1 MTSLDEVPFKSPL
14 GPLQELGPL
23 GGEIE
28 LVTAPEFTIPDH
40 LQILQDT
47 EYEFTLE
54 NWVMSALHGG
64 CSRPW
69 NAPSPSCPPYWL
81 MFSSPQESRSAS
93 RWNSDLRGS
102 ALRPRS
108 HSLSSVD
115 TRHLNHHP
123 QPHHHHRCQHSHRK
137 IKLMVSDSEDEA
149 GYSEDDEGSSTEDN
163 ASDSK
168 TQRGAYHGG
177 ERPRSQ
183 SSAPKH
189 PLSRVKDHHLGS
201 SGSSSAHHHSN
212 QPSTGGERPRS
223 QSSAPKHPLSRVKDH
238 HLGSS
243 GSSLAHHHSNQPSNG
258 GRGYQGRNRRANS
271 SSVLDCR
278 RQGSFTGLKQE
289 QGRTI
294 SPLCHGQDSSP
305 QCHGQASS
313 PQCHGQASSPQCHGD
328 QRPCRKDF
336 RSQQQLSS
344 SSGLEESFVRAG
356 SPQCHG
362 QASSPQCHGQASSP
376 QCHVQASS
384 PQCHGD
390 QRHYS
395 RKRQRSLW
403 STGRKNSV
411 TPQRPSS
418 AGPEI
423 KNNRQTTLRPRSSHG
438 IGCDSSA
445 ELLTA
450 LSQEERELLE
460 AITEQGYPL
469 HTAILALQK
478 TGHRNPQQILSYL
491 VASDRLCALGYEEA
505 QVEEAM
511 EMFQNCE
518 SKAGEFLQLLAQ
530 FNEMG
535 FQQSAIKEV
544 LLVHE
549 NHRERALGDLMTQ
562 HN

>member
-1 MTSLDEVPFKSPL
+1 MTSLEEVPFKSPL

-64 CSRPW
+64 CYRPW
-69 NAPSPSCPPYWL
+69 DVPSPSCPPYWL

-123 QPHHHHRCQHSHRK
+123 QPHPHHRCQHSHRK

-168 TQRGAYHGG
+168 THRGACHGG

-189 PLSRVKDHHLGS
+189 PLSRVKDQHLGS

-212 QPSTGGERPRS
+212 QPSTGG
-223 QSSAPKHPLSRVKDH
+223 
-238 HLGSS
+238 
-243 GSSLAHHHSNQPSNG
+243 
-258 GRGYQGRNRRANS
+258 RGYQDRNRRANS

-289 QGRTI
+289 QGRSI
-294 SPLCHGQDSSP
+294 SPLCHGQARSP
-305 QCHGQASS
+305 Q
-313 PQCHGQASSPQCHGD
+313 
-328 QRPCRKDF
+328 KDF
-336 RSQQQLSS
+336 RSQQQVSS
-344 SSGLEESFVRAG
+344 SSGLEESFVRA
-356 SPQCHG
+356 
-362 QASSPQCHGQASSP
+362 SSA
-376 QCHVQASS
+376 
-384 PQCHGD
+384 QCHGD

-395 RKRQRSLW
+395 RKRQHSLW
-403 STGRKNSV
+403 SRGRKNSV
-411 TPQRPSS
+411 TPQQPQRPSS

-549 NHRERALGDLMTQ
+549 NHRERALEDLMTQ

>member
-1 MTSLDEVPFKSPL
+1 MTSLEEVPFKSPLGPLPL

-28 LVTAPEFTIPDH
+28 LVTAPEFTIPDYV
-40 LQILQDT
+40 QILQDT

-64 CSRPW
+64 CYRPRD
-69 NAPSPSCPPYWL
+69 ALSPSCPPYWL

-102 ALRPRS
+102 AVRPRS

-123 QPHHHHRCQHSHRK
+123 QPHPHHRCQHSHRK
-137 IKLMVSDSEDEA
+137 IKLLVSDSEDEA

-168 TQRGAYHGG
+168 THRGAHHGG

-223 QSSAPKHPLSRVKDH
+223 QCSAPKHPLSRVKDH

-243 GSSLAHHHSNQPSNG
+243 GSSSAHHHSNQPSTGGERPRSQCSAPKHPLSRVKDHHLGSSGSSSVHHHSNQPSTG
-258 GRGYQGRNRRANS
+258 GRGYQGHNRKADS

-294 SPLCHGQDSSP
+294 SPLCHGQ
-305 QCHGQASS
+305 
-313 PQCHGQASSPQCHGD
+313 ASSPQCHGD

-336 RSQQQLSS
+336 RSQQQVSS

-356 SPQCHG
+356 TPQCHG
-362 QASSPQCHGQASSP
+362 QASSPQCHGHASTP
-376 QCHVQASS
+376 QCHGQASS
-384 PQCHGD
+384 PQCHGS

-395 RKRQRSLW
+395 RKRHHSLW
-403 STGRKNSV
+403 STGRKNSM
-411 TPQRPSS
+411 TPQQPQRPSS

-423 KNNRQTTLRPRSSHG
+423 KNNRQTALRPRSSHG

-460 AITEQGYPL
+460 AITEQGYSL

-478 TGHRNPQQILSYL
+478 TGRRSPQQILSYL

-518 SKAGEFLQLLAQ
+518 SKVSFI
-530 FNEMG
+530 N
-535 FQQSAIKEV
+535 
-544 LLVHE
+544 
-549 NHRERALGDLMTQ
+549 T
-562 HN
+562 

>member
-1 MTSLDEVPFKSPL
+1 MTSLEEVPFKSPLGPLPL

-23 GGEIE
+23 GGERE
-28 LVTAPEFTIPDH
+28 LVTAPEFTIPDR

-64 CSRPW
+64 CYRPRD
-69 NAPSPSCPPYWL
+69 ASSPSCPPYWL

-93 RWNSDLRGS
+93 RGNSNLRGS

-123 QPHHHHRCQHSHRK
+123 QPHPLRRCQHSHRK

-168 TQRGAYHGG
+168 THRGAYHGG
-177 ERPRSQ
+177 ERPRLQ

-212 QPSTGGERPRS
+212 LPSTGGERPRS

-243 GSSLAHHHSNQPSNG
+243 DSNSVHHHSNQPSTG
-258 GRGYQGRNRRANS
+258 GRGYQGRNRRSNS
-271 SSVLDCR
+271 SSALDCR
-278 RQGSFTGLKQE
+278 RQVSFTGLKQE

-294 SPLCHGQDSSP
+294 SPLCHGQ
-305 QCHGQASS
+305 ASS
-313 PQCHGQASSPQCHGD
+313 AQCHGD

-336 RSQQQLSS
+336 RSQQQASS

-362 QASSPQCHGQASSP
+362 HASSPQCHGHASSSQCHGQASSP
-376 QCHVQASS
+376 QCH
-384 PQCHGD
+384 GG

-395 RKRQRSLW
+395 RKRQHSLW
-403 STGRKNSV
+403 STGRKNSA
-411 TPQRPSS
+411 TPQQPQRPSS

-423 KNNRQTTLRPRSSHG
+423 KNNRQTALRPRSSHG
-438 IGCDSSA
+438 IGCDTSA

-478 TGHRNPQQILSYL
+478 TGRRSPQQILSYL

-549 NHRERALGDLMTQ
+549 NHRERALEDLMTQ

>member
-313 PQCHGQASSPQCHGD
+313 PQCHG
-328 QRPCRKDF
+328 
-336 RSQQQLSS
+336 
-344 SSGLEESFVRAG
+344 
-356 SPQCHG
+356 
-362 QASSPQCHGQASSP
+362 
-376 QCHVQASS
+376 
-384 PQCHGD
+384 D

>member
-1 MTSLDEVPFKSPL
+1 MTSLEEVPFKSPL

-64 CSRPW
+64 CYRPW
-69 NAPSPSCPPYWL
+69 DAPPPSCPPYWL

-123 QPHHHHRCQHSHRK
+123 QPHPHHRCQHSHRK

-189 PLSRVKDHHLGS
+189 PFSRVKDHHLGS

-212 QPSTGGERPRS
+212 QPSTGGERPWS

-243 GSSLAHHHSNQPSNG
+243 GSSLAHHHSNQPSTG

-289 QGRTI
+289 QGCTI
-294 SPLCHGQDSSP
+294 SPLCHGQASSP

-313 PQCHGQASSPQCHGD
+313 PQCHGQASSPQCHSD
-328 QRPCRKDF
+328 QRPCRKAF
-336 RSQQQLSS
+336 RSQQQVSS
-344 SSGLEESFVRAG
+344 SSGLEESFVR
-356 SPQCHG
+356 
-362 QASSPQCHGQASSP
+362 ASSPQCHGQASSP
-376 QCHVQASS
+376 QCHGEASS

-403 STGRKNSV
+403 STGKKNSV

-549 NHRERALGDLMTQ
+549 NHRERALEDLMTQ

>member
-1 MTSLDEVPFKSPL
+1 MTSLEEVPFKSPLGPLPL

-23 GGEIE
+23 GGERE
-28 LVTAPEFTIPDH
+28 LVTAPEITIPDR

-47 EYEFTLE
+47 KYEFTVE

-64 CSRPW
+64 CYRPRD
-69 NAPSPSCPPYWL
+69 ASSPSCPPYWL

-93 RWNSDLRGS
+93 RWNSNLRGS

-115 TRHLNHHP
+115 TRHLNHHHHP
-123 QPHHHHRCQHSHRK
+123 QPHPQHRCQHSHHK

-168 TQRGAYHGG
+168 THRGAYHGG
-177 ERPRSQ
+177 ERPRLQ

-212 QPSTGGERPRS
+212 LPSTGGERPRS
-223 QSSAPKHPLSRVKDH
+223 QSSPPKHPLSRVKDH

-243 GSSLAHHHSNQPSNG
+243 GSNSVHHHSNLPSTG
-258 GRGYQGRNRRANS
+258 GRSYQGRNRRANS

-278 RQGSFTGLKQE
+278 RQASFTGQE

-294 SPLCHGQDSSP
+294 SPLCHGQASGP
-305 QCHGQASS
+305 QCHGQASGT
-313 PQCHGQASSPQCHGD
+313 QCHGQASGTQCHGD
-328 QRPCRKDF
+328 QRPCRNDF
-336 RSQQQLSS
+336 RSQQQASS
-344 SSGLEESFVRAG
+344 SSGLEESFVR
-356 SPQCHG
+356 S
-362 QASSPQCHGQASSP
+362 SSPQCHG
-376 QCHVQASS
+376 
-384 PQCHGD
+384 G

-395 RKRQRSLW
+395 RKRQHSLW
-403 STGRKNSV
+403 STGRKNSA
-411 TPQRPSS
+411 TPQQPQRPSS

-423 KNNRQTTLRPRSSHG
+423 KNNRQTALRPRSSHG
-438 IGCDSSA
+438 IGCDTSA

-478 TGHRNPQQILSYL
+478 TGRRSPRQILSYL

-549 NHRERALGDLMTQ
+549 NHRERALEDLMTQ